1 MKGYRQGSI
10 HFLPPQV
17 IEFSR
22 LANFRHCSKLF
33 DFLSTSDQDSSH
45 QIERNLGI
53 CYKTPDAIL
62 LLMKGDEHYPSDASF
77 DTPVISID
85 RTLNQFESDRQNR
98 LVMLTKKGVKTWQ
111 IHNKNVRSTSPND
124 IQPLSD
130 GWENI

>member
-22 LANFRHCSKLF
+22 LANFRHYSKLI
-33 DFLSTSDQDSSH
+33 DFLSKCDKDSSH
-45 QIERNLGI
+45 HIERMLGI
-53 CYKTPDAIL
+53 CYKTPDAML
-62 LLMKGDEHYPSDASF
+62 LLMKGDEHYPADASF

-85 RTLNQFESDRQNR
+85 RTLDQWQSERQNR
-98 LVMLTKKGVKTWQ
+98 LVMLTKKGAKTWQ
-111 IHNKNVRSTSPND
+111 IHNKNLLPTSPND

-130 GWENI
+130 GWENV